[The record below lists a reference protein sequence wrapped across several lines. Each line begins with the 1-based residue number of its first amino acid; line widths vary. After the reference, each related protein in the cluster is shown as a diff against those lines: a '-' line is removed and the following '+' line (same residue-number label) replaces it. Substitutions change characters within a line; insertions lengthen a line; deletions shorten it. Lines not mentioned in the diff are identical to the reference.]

1 MFRGMFFWT
10 EECSFGPRNVLLTYT
25 VWFLVSNLLEIGHIL
40 HVYHMSGS
48 LPTPQHT
55 MNAQPRQM
63 IPPHITLNP
72 AAKPRELTVHPQL
85 RPTNHVIQPRTQNQ
99 PVTHIKPNPSP
110 LPQPPQQQPIVPPT
124 PSPSVEPVRKRE
136 DPPPIVINDD
146 AIIQYFKQ
154 HKEINPEDA
163 LKMFIRSR
171 GNDPDAE
178 EPCEASTDQDII
190 HIQRK
195 DLQMI
200 YIELL
205 SSMRVR
211 NDILEKIN
219 AIKSHNYPRIQKLC
233 EERLNIEN
241 IAQVGC
247 PFCGFKGKSNK
258 SLALHLR
265 KCKPP
270 NQNNTVE
277 TVSDEH

>member
-1 MFRGMFFWT
+1 
-10 EECSFGPRNVLLTYT
+10 
-25 VWFLVSNLLEIGHIL
+25 
-40 HVYHMSGS
+40 MSPPLP
-48 LPTPQHT
+48 LPTPQHI

-72 AAKPRELTVHPQL
+72 AAKPRELTAHPQL
-85 RPTNHVIQPRTQNQ
+85 RPTNQVIQSRPPPQ
-99 PVTHIKPNPSP
+99 PVAHIKVNQTP

-124 PSPSVEPVRKRE
+124 PPPSAEPVRKRE
-136 DPPPIVINDD
+136 EPPTDPTVPDSPHPIIIKDD
-146 AIIQYFKQ
+146 TIIQYFKE
-154 HKEINPEDA
+154 HAEINPEDA

-205 SSMRVR
+205 SSLRIR

-233 EERLNIEN
+233 EERLKIEN
-241 IAQVGC
+241 TAQVGC

-270 NQNNTVE
+270 NQHNTVE
-277 TVSDEH
+277 TVSDEP